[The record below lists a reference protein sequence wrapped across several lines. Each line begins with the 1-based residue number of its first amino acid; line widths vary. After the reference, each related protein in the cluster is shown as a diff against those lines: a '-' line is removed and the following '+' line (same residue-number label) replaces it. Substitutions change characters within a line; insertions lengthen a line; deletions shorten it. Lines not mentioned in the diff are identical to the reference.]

1 MVFFAQGHR
10 TGMDRHLKHIL
21 IAVALFTLGF
31 ATITGGLYWLDA
43 QRRHTVVLG
52 AGDKG
57 GESYQIATA
66 IAHLA
71 AKYDPQLKIIVAETG
86 GAGQNNRM
94 LQRGLLQLGT
104 IQANTLLGPNIR
116 LVTSLYPDAFQ
127 LLVRTDSGI
136 RSVADLRGKT
146 IALPPRESG
155 EYRTF
160 LFLTRHYGLT
170 LRDMRLV
177 SMSSRAAIWAIT
189 HGAVD
194 AMFRVRAPG
203 NMEIRQAIQTGTV
216 RLLPIPHARALKLA
230 QPALEP
236 GVIPAGSYRGA
247 PPVPAEDLPVP
258 VVPRLLV
265 TSTNVPPEI
274 IERITAL
281 IYDHRLELSE
291 MTPLGGFLA
300 DPAELGRIVL
310 PLHEGAR
317 RYYERDKP
325 SFLQENA
332 EVLALYLTILAGI
345 VSLLLRLNNRRQKQR
360 VDAYNRE
367 LIAIY
372 NEAVLDENPKPEVYR
387 DKMMSLFARVLKDAE
402 DGNIN
407 ASGFAFLSF
416 AWDEL
421 NDAIIEVMQEK
432 SRERGKTGGK
442 ADDRSAP
449 DLAPAGGNA

>member
-1 MVFFAQGHR
+1 
-10 TGMDRHLKHIL
+10 MDRHIRQIL
-21 IAVALFTLGF
+21 AAVFLFTLGF
-31 ATITGGLYWLDA
+31 AIISGGFYWLDT
-43 QRRHTVVLG
+43 QRRHIVVLG
-52 AGDKG
+52 AGDKR
-57 GESYQIATA
+57 GESYQLASA
-66 IAHLA
+66 IARLA
-71 AKYDPQLKIIVAETG
+71 SKHDPRLKIIVAETG
-86 GAGQNNRM
+86 GSGQNNRM
-94 LQRGLLQLGT
+94 LQQGLLQLGT
-104 IQANTLLGPNIR
+104 IQANTFVGPDIR

-127 LLVRTDSGI
+127 LLVRADSDI
-136 RSVADLRGKT
+136 RSVADLRGRT

-155 EYRTF
+155 QYRSF
-160 LFLTRHYGLT
+160 LFLTRHYGLS

-203 NMEIRQAIQTGTV
+203 NQEIRQAIQSGQV

-247 PPVPAEDLPVP
+247 PPVPARDLPVP
-258 VVPRLLV
+258 MVPRLLV
-265 TSTNVPPEI
+265 TSAAVPPEI
-274 IERITAL
+274 VERITAL

-325 SFLQENA
+325 GFLQENA
-332 EVLALYLTILAGI
+332 EVLALYLTILAGA

-372 NEAVLDENPKPEVYR
+372 NEAVLDEDPKPEVYR

-407 ASGFAFLSF
+407 TTGFTFLSF

-421 NDAIIEVMQEK
+421 NDAIIEVMHEK
-432 SRERGKTGGK
+432 GR
-442 ADDRSAP
+442 ADGYSTNMPMHRKSGRSSS
-449 DLAPAGGNA
+449 LAGGRS

>member
-1 MVFFAQGHR
+1 MSRSVR
-10 TGMDRHLKHIL
+10 NIL
-21 IAVALFTLGF
+21 IAVVLFTLGF
-31 ATITGGLYWLDA
+31 AVISGSVRWLDA
-43 QRRHTVVLG
+43 QREHTVILG
-52 AGDKG
+52 AGDKA
-57 GESYQIATA
+57 GETHVIATA
-66 IAHLA
+66 IARLA
-71 AKYDPQLKIIVAETG
+71 RKYDPKLRIIVAETG
-86 GAGQNNRM
+86 GSGQNNRM
-94 LQRGLLQLGT
+94 LQQGLLQLAT
-104 IQANTLLGPNIR
+104 IQADTRAGPQIR

-136 RSVADLRGKT
+136 RSIADLRGKT

-155 EYRTF
+155 QYRSF

-170 LRDMRLV
+170 VRDMRMI
-177 SMSSRAAIWAIT
+177 SMSSRAAVWAIT

-203 NMEIRQAIQTGTV
+203 NAEIREAIQSGQV
-216 RLLPIPHARALKLA
+216 RLLPIEHSRALKLA
-230 QPALEP
+230 EPALEP
-236 GVIPAGSYRGA
+236 GIIPAGSYRGA
-247 PPVPAEDLPVP
+247 PPVPEKDLPVP
-258 VVPRLLV
+258 VVRRLLV
-265 TSTNVPPEI
+265 SSEDVDPDIVERVTSLV
-274 IERITAL
+274 
-281 IYDHRLELSE
+281 YDHRLELSE

-300 DPAELGRIVL
+300 DPADLGSIAL

-332 EVLALYLTILAGI
+332 EVLALYLTILAGA
-345 VSLLLRLNNRRQKQR
+345 VSLLLRLNARRQKQR

-372 NEAVLDENPKPEVYR
+372 NEAVLDEDPKPEIYR
-387 DKMMSLFARVLKDAE
+387 DKMMNVFARVLKDAE

-407 ASGFAFLSF
+407 TSGFEFLSF

-432 SRERGKTGGK
+432 LEAK
-442 ADDRSAP
+442 RSNRAGARQ
-449 DLAPAGGNA
+449 DGSARDHGLSPAGGSSA

>member
-1 MVFFAQGHR
+1 
-10 TGMDRHLKHIL
+10 MDRHIRHIL
-21 IAVALFTLGF
+21 LAVVLFTLGF
-31 ATITGGLYWLDA
+31 AAISGALYWLDA
-43 QRRHTVVLG
+43 QRRHVVVLG

-57 GESYQIATA
+57 GESYQIARA
-66 IAHLA
+66 IARLA
-71 AKYDPQLKIIVAETG
+71 AKYDPRLKIIVAETG
-86 GAGQNNRM
+86 GSGQNNRM
-94 LQRGLLQLGT
+94 LQQGLLQLGT
-104 IQANTLLGPNIR
+104 IQANTLVGSDIR

-127 LLVRTDSGI
+127 LLVRTDSNI

-146 IALPPRESG
+146 IALPPRDSG
-155 EYRTF
+155 QYRSF
-160 LFLTRHYGLT
+160 LFLTRHYGLS

-203 NMEIRQAIQTGTV
+203 NQEIREAIQSGQV

-230 QPALEP
+230 QPVLEP

-247 PPVPAEDLPVP
+247 PPVPAQDLPVP
-258 VVPRLLV
+258 MVPRLLV
-265 TSTNVPPEI
+265 TSAAVPPEI
-274 IERITAL
+274 IERVTAL

-332 EVLALYLTILAGI
+332 DLLALYLTIIAGA
-345 VSLLLRLNNRRQKQR
+345 VSLLFRLNNRRQKQR

-372 NEAVLDENPKPEVYR
+372 NEAVLDEDPKPEVYR
-387 DKMMSLFARVLKDAE
+387 DKMMNLFARVLKDAE

-407 ASGFAFLSF
+407 TTGFTFLSF

-421 NDAIIEVMQEK
+421 NDAIIEVMHEK
-432 SRERGKTGGK
+432 GRGNDPTS
-442 ADDRSAP
+442 DMPLHRRSGRGSA
-449 DLAPAGGNA
+449 LAGGQA

>member
-1 MVFFAQGHR
+1 
-10 TGMDRHLKHIL
+10 MDRHIRHIL
-21 IAVALFTLGF
+21 TVVVLFTLGF
-31 ATITGGLYWLDA
+31 AIITGGLYWLDA
-43 QRRHTVVLG
+43 QRRHIVVLG

-57 GESYQIATA
+57 GESYQIASA

-71 AKYDPQLKIIVAETG
+71 RKYDPGLEIIVAETG
-86 GAGQNNRM
+86 GSEQNNRM
-94 LQRGLLQLGT
+94 LQQGLLQLGT
-104 IQANTLLGPNIR
+104 IQADTRLGPDIR
-116 LVTSLYPDAFQ
+116 LLTSIYPDAFQ
-127 LLVRTDSGI
+127 LLVRADSDI
-136 RSVADLRGKT
+136 HSVADLRGKT

-155 EYRTF
+155 QYRSF
-160 LFLTRHYGLT
+160 IFLTRHYGLT

-177 SMSSRAAIWAIT
+177 SMSSRAAIWAIS

-203 NMEIRQAIQTGTV
+203 NAEIRKAIQTGQV

-230 QPALEP
+230 QPALET

-247 PPVPAEDLPVP
+247 PPVPAKDLPVP

-265 TSTNVPPEI
+265 TSAAMPPEI
-274 IERITAL
+274 VERITAL

-310 PLHEGAR
+310 PVHEGAR

-332 EVLALYLTILAGI
+332 EVLALYLTILAGAI
-345 VSLLLRLNNRRQKQR
+345 SLLVRLNARRQKQR
-360 VDAYNRE
+360 VDTYNRE

-372 NEAVLDENPKPEVYR
+372 NEAVLDENPKPEIYR

-432 SRERGKTGGK
+432 ARENGSPTGNDTAGHG
-442 ADDRSAP
+442 SA
-449 DLAPAGGNA
+449 LAGGSA